1 MNVRVYLYQDGS
13 DTLIDFL
20 ACESDPRSRRWYYP
34 RFRGAILKRYIRD
47 SMNANRYLEEGDGI
61 KEVYGII
68 NPCPKQKGK
77 YMKCPKCVG
86 ELTQVYV
93 SMPIESV
100 EPSTYPYEDKLVW
113 WCPKC
118 KIITGEIDVNIS
130 SSMLNRI
137 AH

>member
-1 MNVRVYLYQDGS
+1 
-13 DTLIDFL
+13 
-20 ACESDPRSRRWYYP
+20 
-34 RFRGAILKRYIRD
+34 
-47 SMNANRYLEEGDGI
+47 
-61 KEVYGII
+61 
-68 NPCPKQKGK
+68 
-77 YMKCPKCVG
+77 MKCPKCVG

-93 SMPIESV
+93 SMPIENV

-113 WCPKC
+113 WSPTC

>member
-1 MNVRVYLYQDGS
+1 MR
-13 DTLIDFL
+13 
-20 ACESDPRSRRWYYP
+20 
-34 RFRGAILKRYIRD
+34 
-47 SMNANRYLEEGDGI
+47 
-61 KEVYGII
+61 
-68 NPCPKQKGK
+68 CPN
-77 YMKCPKCVG
+77 CAG
-86 ELTQVYV
+86 ELAQVYV
-93 SMPIESV
+93 SMPVENV

>member
-1 MNVRVYLYQDGS
+1 
-13 DTLIDFL
+13 
-20 ACESDPRSRRWYYP
+20 
-34 RFRGAILKRYIRD
+34 
-47 SMNANRYLEEGDGI
+47 
-61 KEVYGII
+61 
-68 NPCPKQKGK
+68 
-77 YMKCPKCVG
+77 MKCPKCVG

-118 KIITGEIDVNIS
+118 KMVTGETNVTVS
-130 SSMLNRI
+130 SSMLSRI